1 MIVRP
6 GGSFA
11 SANAAVGRY
20 DWNGPERILVPEQV
34 TLMKPL
40 TAAIAILTLGL
51 SASTSFAQ
59 APAIVPVAAHQEPGW
74 LGVIIARGELRE
86 QIEAT
91 PILDRPY
98 RPLHVYG
105 NTVRRNYY
113 RGAPGPRVRD
123 VGQGAG
129 SLIVNR

>member
-1 MIVRP
+1 
-6 GGSFA
+6 
-11 SANAAVGRY
+11 
-20 DWNGPERILVPEQV
+20 
-34 TLMKPL
+34 MKPL
-40 TAAIAILTLGL
+40 TTALAILTLGL

-59 APAIVPVAAHQEPGW
+59 APLIVPVAAHPEPGW
-74 LGVIIARGELRE
+74 LGVVIARGDLRE

-123 VGQGAG
+123 VAQGAG
-129 SLIVNR
+129 AIVVNR

>member
-1 MIVRP
+1 
-6 GGSFA
+6 
-11 SANAAVGRY
+11 
-20 DWNGPERILVPEQV
+20 
-34 TLMKPL
+34 MKIPM
-40 TAAIAILTLGL
+40 TVAAIAILGL
-51 SASTSFAQ
+51 AASQSMAQ
-59 APAIVPVAAHQEPGW
+59 APIIIPVVAHQEPGW
-74 LGVIIARGELRE
+74 LGVVIARGELRE

-123 VGQGAG
+123 VAQGAG
-129 SLIVNR
+129 ALVVNR